1 MQTSVVPYGHD
12 EYAMATVRQCL
23 MTLFNKGRALL
34 KITFVNTSSAM
45 VRSFFV
51 VSFVDRYNRDN
62 HSFST
67 AYWPVI
73 FHDFDVLKR
82 TICAFLGQYSISTTF
97 LEGMQEHE
105 STAVYQLNSKTQR
118 QRSGN

>member
-1 MQTSVVPYGHD
+1 MQTIVVPREHD
-12 EYAMATVRQCL
+12 EPLMAAVRQSL
-23 MTLFNKGRALL
+23 MSLYNRGRALL
-34 KITFVNTSSAM
+34 KITFVNTSCTM
-45 VRSFFV
+45 LRSFFV
-51 VSFVDRYNRDN
+51 VSFVDRYTKD
-62 HSFST
+62 SQLFST

-82 TICAFLGQYSISTTF
+82 TICAFLSQYSISTTF

-105 STAVYQLNSKTQR
+105 STAVYQLDSKTQR